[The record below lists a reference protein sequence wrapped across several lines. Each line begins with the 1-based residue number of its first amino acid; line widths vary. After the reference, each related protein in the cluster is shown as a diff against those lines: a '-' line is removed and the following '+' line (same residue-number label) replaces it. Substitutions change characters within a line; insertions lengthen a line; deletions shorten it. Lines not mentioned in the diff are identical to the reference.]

1 METVSNKRFIVFSV
15 IYYAVFTI
23 LMVVGSVFDLSIGK
37 AIFNPENSFAAF
49 MESFGQFVYW
59 GMWGPALTV
68 IFLCRRDLNENLDV
82 IGRVFPFIKPVKN
95 TGGKP
100 YKICNLAVKIITT
113 AGFFVLTVVGWKKLI
128 ENVTKNILLNMGK
141 ENLGAVAYFAIST
154 AVAVIGIIL
163 FSRINRKTLKKLEAV
178 ALAGVLFGILCKLT
192 EECKTI
198 TQRVRL
204 REMVAYSNGF
214 LNEKGL
220 SEGKYSPL
228 TSAMIEKTDFSA
240 FTPWYKIGDNMG
252 IYNRADSFPSGH
264 TVYSCTLLMSYFL
277 CVASEKIKRFTPA
290 ALCIAFAYVGVMGY
304 TRMVTG
310 AHYLTDVASGALLG
324 YTFFITVKVIYER
337 FTKKGIIG

>member
-1 METVSNKRFIVFSV
+1 MKAVSNKRFIVFSV

-37 AIFNPENSFAAF
+37 VIFNPENSFAAF
-49 MESFGQFVYW
+49 MEAFGQFVYW

-68 IFLCRRDLNENLDV
+68 IFLCRRDLNESLNV

-95 TGGKP
+95 TEGKP
-100 YKICNLAVKIITT
+100 YKICNSAVKIITT
-113 AGFFVLTVVGWKKLI
+113 VGFFVLTVVGWKKLI

-141 ENLGAVAYFAIST
+141 ENLGAVVYFAIS
-154 AVAVIGIIL
+154 AVVAVIGIIL
-163 FSRINRKTLKKLEAV
+163 FSRLNRKTLQKLEAV

-192 EECKTI
+192 EECKSI

-228 TSAMIEKTDFSA
+228 TVAMIEKTDFSA

-277 CVASEKIKRFTPA
+277 CVTSEKIKKFTPA
-290 ALCIAFAYVGVMGY
+290 ALCMAFVYAGVMGY

-310 AHYLTDVASGALLG
+310 AHYLTDIASGALLG
-324 YTFFITVKVIYER
+324 YTFFITVKVIYDK
-337 FTKKGIIG
+337 FTRKGIIG

>member
-1 METVSNKRFIVFSV
+1 MKTLSNKNFIVFSAV
-15 IYYAVFTI
+15 CYAVFAI
-23 LMVVGSVFDLSIGK
+23 LMVIGSVFDLSIGK
-37 AIFNPENSFAAF
+37 AIFNPENSFAEF
-49 MESFGQFVYW
+49 MEAFGQFVYW

-68 IFLCRRDLNENLDV
+68 IFLCRRDLNESLDV
-82 IGRVFPFIKPVKN
+82 IGKVLPFIHTVTN
-95 TGGKP
+95 TEGKL
-100 YKICNLAVKIITT
+100 YKICNSAVKIITT
-113 AGFFVLTVVGWKKLI
+113 VGFFVLTVVGWKKLI

-141 ENLGAVAYFAIST
+141 ENLNAVVYFAIS
-154 AVAVIGIIL
+154 AVVAVIGIVL
-163 FSRINRKTLKKLEAV
+163 FSRISPKTLKKLEAV

-240 FTPWYKIGDNMG
+240 FTPWYKIGDAMG

-264 TVYSCTLLMSYFL
+264 TVYSCTLFISYFL
-277 CVASEKIKRFTPA
+277 CVAIDKIKKFIPA
-290 ALCIAFAYVGVMGY
+290 ALCIAFAYIGVMGY
-304 TRMVTG
+304 TRMVAG
-310 AHYLTDVASGALLG
+310 AHYLTDVAGAALVG
-324 YTFFITVKVIYER
+324 YTFFIIVKVIYEK
-337 FTKKGIIG
+337 FTRKAIIG

>member
-1 METVSNKRFIVFSV
+1 MKTVSNKRFTVFSV
-15 IYYAVFTI
+15 IYYVVFII

-37 AIFNPENSFAAF
+37 VIFNPENSFAEF
-49 MESFGQFVYW
+49 METFGQFVYW

-68 IFLCRRDLNENLDV
+68 IFLCRRDLNESLDV
-82 IGRVFPFIKPVKN
+82 IGKVFPFIKPVKN
-95 TGGKP
+95 TDGKP
-100 YKICNLAVKIITT
+100 YRICNSAVKIIIT

-128 ENVTKNILLNMGK
+128 ENVTKNILLSMGK

-192 EECKTI
+192 EECKSI

-240 FTPWYKIGDNMG
+240 FTPWFKIGDNMG

-264 TVYSCTLLMSYFL
+264 TVYSCTLLVPYFL
-277 CVASEKIKRFTPA
+277 CVASEKIKKFVPA
-290 ALCIAFAYVGVMGY
+290 VLCMAFAYVGVMGY

-310 AHYLTDVASGALLG
+310 AHYLTDVAGAALIG
-324 YTFFITVKVIYER
+324 YTFFIIVKIIYEK
-337 FTKKGIIG
+337 FTRKGIIG

>member
-1 METVSNKRFIVFSV
+1 MKILSKKSFIVFSIV
-15 IYYAVFTI
+15 YYAVFAV
-23 LMVVGSVFDLSIGK
+23 LMVIGSVFDLSIGK
-37 AIFNPENSFAAF
+37 AIFNPENSFSGF
-49 MESFGQFVYW
+49 MEAFGQFVYW

-82 IGRVFPFIKPVKN
+82 IGKVFPFIHTVTN
-95 TGGKP
+95 TEGKL
-100 YKICNLAVKIITT
+100 YKICNSAVKIITT
-113 AGFFVLTVVGWKKLI
+113 VGYFVLTVVGWKKLI

-141 ENLGAVAYFAIST
+141 ENLSAVIYFAIS
-154 AVAVIGIIL
+154 AVVAVIGIVL
-163 FSRINRKTLKKLEAV
+163 FSKIDRKTLKKLEAV

-240 FTPWYKIGDNMG
+240 FTPWYKIGDAMG

-264 TVYSCTLLMSYFL
+264 TVYSCTLFMSYFL
-277 CVASEKIKRFTPA
+277 CVAIDKIKKFSPA

-310 AHYLTDVASGALLG
+310 AHYLTDVAGAALVG
-324 YTFFITVKVIYER
+324 YTFFIIVKVIYEK
-337 FTKKGIIG
+337 FTRKAIIG